1 MSQLPKGTTAA
12 RSFLESIIM
21 KGVEIQAT
29 GWLPEVAAI
38 PVIGAIYIGAVK
50 WVIEKYLSD
59 PALDLTTRK
68 ALAVVFIIDRNKF
81 DESFIEISM
90 LDIQNANPETIE
102 KALQNAENKMFKLIR
117 RGPVS

>member
-81 DESFIEISM
+81 DESFIEISTFFLKSKYWYTDM
-90 LDIQNANPETIE
+90 KISLNEVFKTIFN
-102 KALQNAENKMFKLIR
+102 QFR
-117 RGPVS
+117 